1 MRRRIRFL
9 TGADI
14 YNPGD
19 IAGFPA
25 DVAALHVT
33 RGRAVYD
40 DEVGATTASDAGLDE
55 AAEKAQRH
63 PPADKQARPGKGGVV
78 TK

>member
-19 IAGFPA
+19 VAGLPE
-25 DVAALHVT
+25 DVAARHVA

-40 DEVGATTASDAGLDE
+40 DDDAAAPSDDTGE
-55 AAEKAQRH
+55 SVTKAHDR

>member
-19 IAGFPA
+19 VAGFPE
-25 DVAALHVT
+25 DVAALHVR
-33 RGRAVYD
+33 RGRAMYD
-40 DEVGATTASDAGLDE
+40 DGDAAEPDTKASD
-55 AAEKAQRH
+55 R
-63 PPADKQARPGKGGVV
+63 PPADKQLRPGKGGVV